1 MKIGI
6 LGGGIAGVSLSIFL
20 KDKYQTTILEK
31 SNNLG
36 GLARSYKYKGFYYD
50 IGPHIIFSNNSEIL
64 KFMLE
69 VGKDN
74 LKNYKRSNQI
84 WIDGKLIKYPFENFL
99 GLLNKDDNKNC
110 LNDFLLNPYK
120 NLTPQNMHQ
129 FFLKKFGYGISEKYL
144 LPYNRKIWKFDPSFL
159 DLQMVNRIPDP
170 PPQDVIRGSK
180 SDFVEGYTHQ
190 LSFYYPK
197 SGGIGSFYRKLF
209 KKIPQP
215 SIFLKN
221 HKVIKIKKLKNKW
234 LVKCENEENYE
245 FDKIIN
251 CMPIHEFIR
260 ALSINKPKNI
270 IKSLNQ
276 LRFNSMYVG
285 IIIFKEDNLGENFS
299 LNIPDPNII
308 FHRISKLNFIGEN
321 NPQNQSAFLFEITYS
336 KNTPLSQ
343 MNKLNIKQKVI
354 DGFEKMGIAKT
365 SSFIGFQ
372 VRNIEKAYVVY
383 DLNHRKNVDNVL
395 NFLKENDILSCGRFA
410 EFEYMN
416 MDHVIQSAQKTAE
429 KLNSVN

>member
-84 WIDGKLIKYPFENFL
+84 WIDGKFIKYPFENFL
-99 GLLNKDDNKNC
+99 GLLNKDDNENC

-120 NLTPQNMHQ
+120 NFTPQNMHQ

-197 SGGIGSFYRKLF
+197 SGGIGSFYKKLF
-209 KKIPQP
+209 KKIPKP
-215 SIFLKN
+215 SMFLKN
-221 HKVIKIKKLKNKW
+221 HKVKKIKKLNNKW
-234 LVKCENEENYE
+234 LVKCENEENYK

-260 ALSINKPKNI
+260 ALNISKPKNI

-285 IIIFKEDNLGENFS
+285 IIIFKKDNLGENFS

-336 KNTPLSQ
+336 KNTPISE

-354 DGFEKMGIAKT
+354 DGFEKMRIAKA
-365 SSFIGFQ
+365 SSFVGFQ

-416 MDHVIQSAQKTAE
+416 MDHVIQSAQKTAK